1 MSWEQ
6 EMIKRGRGRP
16 KKIVQKQVTSKVGE
30 AIEAFVNSQDF
41 ADVFLRDLIG
51 KTTYSLRQF
60 GNSQD
65 TKYLAEV
72 TDLIELMSEYVAT
85 LPKQEE
91 PLD

>member
-1 MSWEQ
+1 
-6 EMIKRGRGRP
+6 MIKRGRGRP
-16 KKIVQKQVTSKVGE
+16 KKIAQEQVTSKVGE